1 MSDELVASV
10 FSDGYST
17 LNHCIALMSD
27 VARGT
32 ETRRYSDSRYGA
44 EAVDTGGFLADH
56 LLVAH
61 FVAGPRSQ
69 ELRCSRAHCAP
80 EDVLRFSITVPRL
93 SQSHRTCPPTSIS
106 ARRRRRSGAGPAR
119 AVQLPCT
126 AWRDRMRVVPT

>member
-1 MSDELVASV
+1 VASV

-61 FVAGPRSQ
+61 FAAGPRSQ
-69 ELRCSRAHCAP
+69 ELRCSCAHCAWRV
-80 EDVLRFSITVPRL
+80 VLRFSINV
-93 SQSHRTCPPTSIS
+93 SHVSHNRTEQ
-106 ARRRRRSGAGPAR
+106 GQG
-119 AVQLPCT
+119 V
-126 AWRDRMRVVPT
+126 